1 MADTVLA
8 ECGATQ
14 RRLRKLPARVVVY
27 LLLAATLFEEC
38 GYAAVWA
45 RLTAALG
52 PLRLPGITATGLWH
66 ARARLGARPLRALFD
81 LLRGPAT
88 AIRTAGA
95 RWAGLLVVAIDGT
108 QVRLG
113 PSRSDQLTVVAE
125 RKNERLEAKD
135 PTQTE
140 LAISFRNEGR
150 HPAKELSAIIR
161 LDGMEFVPDEPA
173 LNLAGWAVNERTE
186 TGITAVQWDG
196 GADCTIP
203 PGFIRELPTLNL
215 SDLHTIPEGV
225 TFMWLKRY
233 SIRKY
238 RKSIR
243 SRRRPMVDKPPEALI
258 VVSIWEA
265 ASRAV
270 TWQPVHFIVEEKET
284 S

>member
-1 MADTVLA
+1 MDEDRQPIV
-8 ECGATQ
+8 GIIS
-14 RRLRKLPARVVVY
+14 RLRNDFG
-27 LLLAATLFEEC
+27 LLLKIVRYAVFAFILIIFLGTIVLSLLVWRTSASLGDHVAEIGAIFAGMTLLLTMF
-38 GYAAVWA
+38 AAVVA
-45 RLTAALG
+45 YIAFSVSFG
-52 PLRLPGITATGLWH
+52 FP
-66 ARARLGARPLRALFD
+66 D
-81 LLRGPAT
+81 LNLQ
-88 AIRTAGA
+88 I
-95 RWAGLLVVAIDGT
+95 
-108 QVRLG
+108 RLG

-270 TWQPVHFIVEEKET
+270 TWQPVHFMVEEKET